1 MPKKVPKKKKIKQK
15 RGSVNQNQNTSV
27 NIKFL
32 NTKAMLP
39 PRSSK
44 GTERFA
50 RANVPFP
57 SIIYQMTPPQ
67 QPYSE
72 RQPLIQQRDAPKL
85 AVPLQSATPLKQP
98 LVEPLKEPLATP
110 LKEPLKQS
118 ATPLTPPKSNMYA
131 SAKKP
136 PEEQPYDMMYR
147 VRPNAP
153 LSNSDNPSI
162 IDDKVKVPKKK
173 NTEKIKVY
181 NTEGQLLT
189 TKGRIDWRSERHK
202 QNKVNASPAPQYATP
217 SDEQVDENVDEE
229 EVEDYGDEEAL
240 E

>member
-57 SIIYQMTPPQ
+57 SIIYQMTAPQ

-85 AVPLQSATPLKQP
+85 AVPLSVPLKEPLKQP
-98 LVEPLKEPLATP
+98 LV
-110 LKEPLKQS
+110 EPLKQS

-229 EVEDYGDEEAL
+229 EVEDYGEEY
-240 E
+240 